1 MSGIDR
7 HASVHPLC
15 LGWAGLGLGWSVQP
29 LKLYVEQTTIAGA
42 ADVASLLP
50 IPLLLPLP
58 FAFALPIY
66 PLPSLGGRQC
76 ILQCVGVGTVCGN
89 LMQFVNI

>member
-15 LGWAGLGLGWSVQP
+15 LGWDGLGLGWSVQP

-58 FAFALPIY
+58 FAFAFALPIS
-66 PLPSLGGRQC
+66 PLPSPPLV
-76 ILQCVGVGTVCGN
+76 VGSAFCSAWESAPCAV
-89 LMQFVNI
+89 I